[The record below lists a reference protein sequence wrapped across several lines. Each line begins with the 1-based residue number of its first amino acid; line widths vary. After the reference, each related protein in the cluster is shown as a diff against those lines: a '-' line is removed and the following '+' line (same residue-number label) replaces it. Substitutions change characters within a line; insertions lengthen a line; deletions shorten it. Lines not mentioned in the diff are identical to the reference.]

1 MVLQV
6 YKRFQKWDVFIIAFA
21 LILSVV
27 FFSFSFSSTG
37 ETVVVTV
44 DGELYCS
51 YPLFENRSIDVKT
64 DFGNITVQ
72 INGNKAFVSKSDCK
86 DNKCIKEK
94 EISRKGQTIVC
105 LPLRVIVEIGGSKYE
120 YAY

>member
-1 MVLQV
+1 M
-6 YKRFQKWDVFIIAFA
+6 WDIFIIAFA
-21 LILSVV
+21 IILSAV
-27 FFSFSFSSTG
+27 FFLCSFSSTG
-37 ETVVVTV
+37 ETVEITV

-51 YPLFENRSIDVKT
+51 YSLYENRNIDVKT
-64 DFGNITVQ
+64 DYGNITVQ
-72 INGNKAFVSKSDCK
+72 IKDSKALVSKSDCK
-86 DNKCIKEK
+86 DNKCIKER